1 MKAKEPQYFRSEI
14 RLSGSGGQ
22 GLILAGIVLAKAAM
36 YEKYRVTQSQSYG
49 PESRGGASRADVI
62 ISNDEVFYPEATNFD
77 ILMSLTQEACDKYLY
92 DLKEDGILIADTTFV
107 KNISLLNSQSYEIPF
122 TEIAIEKLGSP
133 LSTNILS
140 LAFLV
145 KKTGIVTPES
155 LERSIRESVKP
166 NYVDMNVKAMKL
178 GFELADNTQSR

>member
-1 MKAKEPQYFRSEI
+1 MTNKQPQYFRSEV

-36 YEKYRVTQSQSYG
+36 YEKYRVTQTQSYG

-62 ISNDEVFYPEATNFD
+62 VSNDEVFYPEATNFD
-77 ILMSLTQEACDKYLY
+77 ILMALTQEACDKYLF
-92 DLKEDGILIADTTFV
+92 DLKDDGILIADTTYV
-107 KNISLLNSQSYEIPF
+107 KNISVLNSQTYELPF
-122 TEIAIEKLGSP
+122 TDIAIEKLGSP

-145 KKTGIVTPES
+145 KVTGIVSPES
-155 LERSIRESVKP
+155 LERGIRESVKKH
-166 NYVDMNVKAMKL
+166 YVDMNIKAMKL
-178 GFELADNTQSR
+178 GFELADSAR

>member
-1 MKAKEPQYFRSEI
+1 MKNSKPQYFRHEV

-36 YEKYRVTQSQSYG
+36 YEKYRVTQTQSYG

-77 ILMSLTQEACDKYLY
+77 ILMALTQEACDKYLF
-92 DLKEDGILIADTTFV
+92 DLKDDGVLIADTTYV
-107 KNISLLNSQSYEIPF
+107 KNISVLNSQTYELPF
-122 TEIAIEKLGSP
+122 TEISIEKLGSP

-145 KKTGIVTPES
+145 RITGIVSAES
-155 LERSIRESVKP
+155 LERGIRESVKSH
-166 NYVDMNVKAMKL
+166 YVDINVKAMKL
-178 GFELADNTQSR
+178 GFELADNARK